1 MGNKGT
7 REKWVDNEF
16 KAAIALKVQQGLP
29 ESDFTFVDQNGA
41 NVQFLVCPVDI
52 VLSDR

>member
-16 KAAIALKVQQGLP
+16 KAAIALKAQQGLP
-29 ESDFTFVDQNGA
+29 LSDYQHDQNGTP
-41 NVQFLVCPVDI
+41 VQFLVCLFK
-52 VLSDR
+52 LSGF